1 MQLKTLKMNKS
12 SSTENVVKRFL
23 ILLGLL
29 IFSPIVLSFG
39 FKALRI
45 FTESPKNIIAYVLL
59 AFGILL
65 ILFTV
70 YFGFKTIKSFL
81 DNLFQ

>member
-1 MQLKTLKMNKS
+1 MTNS
-12 SSTENVVKRFL
+12 SSSENVVKRFL

-29 IFSPIVLSFG
+29 IFSPIVISFG

-45 FTESPKNIIAYVLL
+45 YTESPKNIIAYILLVL
-59 AFGILL
+59 GGSL

-70 YFGFKTIKSFL
+70 YFGFKTIKAFL
-81 DNLFQ
+81 DNLFQK

>member
-1 MQLKTLKMNKS
+1 MSKPASVDTI
-12 SSTENVVKRFL
+12 VKRFL

-45 FTESPKNIIAYVLL
+45 FTESPKNSIAYILL
-59 AFGILL
+59 IIGGFL

-70 YFGFKTIKSFL
+70 YYGFKTIKAFL
-81 DNLFQ
+81 DNLFQK